1 MDSRKA
7 LFALLAGA
15 ALTTV
20 IGILLTPYK
29 DSFRRKTIA
38 DKGKDSPDAAEGLI
52 KESVTNGK
60 AQIRKMDE
68 DADRMVNEGGK
79 VV

>member
-20 IGILLTPYK
+20 IGILLTPNKGSFKRKKHANKNNGEIDEVREKMKETVSNVK
-29 DSFRRKTIA
+29 D
-38 DKGKDSPDAAEGLI
+38 
-52 KESVTNGK
+52 
-60 AQIRKMDE
+60 QISAMDE
-68 DADRMVNEGGK
+68 DINRMVNEGG
-79 VV
+79 

>member
-20 IGILLTPYK
+20 IGILLTPCRDSFKRNKITDKDKGAAEELVK
-29 DSFRRKTIA
+29 DSVT
-38 DKGKDSPDAAEGLI
+38 KGKNQL
-52 KESVTNGK
+52 K
-60 AQIRKMDE
+60 KMDE
-68 DADRMVNEGGK
+68 DVDRMVNEGGK

>member
-7 LFALLAGA
+7 LFAILSGV

-20 IGILLTPYK
+20 IGILLTPYRG
-29 DSFRRKTIA
+29 SFRRKKIVEKA
-38 DKGKDSPDAAEGLI
+38 KDYTDTAGEAI
-52 KESVTNGK
+52 KKSVDRSKNQLK
-60 AQIRKMDE
+60 KMDE
-68 DADRMVNEGGK
+68 DADRMINEGGK